1 MIKNKVLKNAGW
13 IVGCKIVQSLISLV
27 IGMITARYLGPSNYG
42 LISYVSS
49 IVAFALPIMQL
60 GLTNTLVKD
69 FLKNPNQDGKIL
81 GTSLVINILSS
92 VVCMIGCVLFVMV
105 ANAGDTKTI
114 VVCALYSLRL
124 LFQATEMTQYWF
136 QSKLLSKYPSMAT
149 LVAYT
154 VVSLYKIYLL
164 VAQKSVEWFALSH
177 TIECCLISIL
187 LMIVYKKEGG
197 QRLSFDWQM
206 GKDMLSV
213 SKHYI
218 IPGIMVMI
226 FQHTDQ
232 IMLKLMTN
240 ETETGLYAAA
250 ITCIGMTSFV
260 FVAVIE
266 SARPTI
272 LEAKQKDSVLF
283 GSSRFSPFSYL

>member
-1 MIKNKVLKNAGW
+1 
-13 IVGCKIVQSLISLV
+13 
-27 IGMITARYLGPSNYG
+27 
-42 LISYVSS
+42 
-49 IVAFALPIMQL
+49 
-60 GLTNTLVKD
+60 
-69 FLKNPNQDGKIL
+69 
-81 GTSLVINILSS
+81 
-92 VVCMIGCVLFVMV
+92 
-105 ANAGDTKTI
+105 
-114 VVCALYSLRL
+114 
-124 LFQATEMTQYWF
+124 
-136 QSKLLSKYPSMAT
+136 MAT

-283 GSSRFSPFSYL
+283 EKRMMQLYSIITCMSLVQSIGMTVFAKPLVFLVFGEEYAATAGILSVAVWFVTFGHYGSVRNIWILAEGKQKCLTGINIAGGVANILLNASLIPIFGAVGAAIASVVTQLFTNVIIGFIFKPIHRNNYLMVKSLNPRIAIELLGKVLYKR